1 MAVPLDD
8 NYVCITALI
17 DNSGSMA
24 SLDTSSLAASLTQ
37 MIRDQCDNEVI
48 FYGATFNDKFNIFA
62 DGLELNNSSNY
73 TITTEHIQPDGMT
86 VLYPAFARMI
96 KYTGKK
102 LSDMTT
108 RRPGKVIFI
117 LLSDGEQTQKSFNE
131 SSRSPEDVDYE
142 GNNAQANLKKLIEEH
157 TNVYSWQFLYLG
169 TNYDS
174 IKAGKTIGIAPTN
187 CINYMATPQGSTQ
200 VTRVCSSAMSRFRNN
215 NFNGFEEEER
225 SRALDG

>member
-1 MAVPLDD
+1 MSVPLDN
-8 NYVCITALI
+8 NYVCISALI

-24 SLDTSSLAASLTQ
+24 SLDTASLAASLTK

-62 DGLELNNSSNY
+62 DGVDGKNIN
-73 TITTEHIQPDGMT
+73 ITKEHIRPDSMT

-117 LLSDGEQTQKSFNE
+117 LLSDGEQTQNAFIE
-131 SSRSPEDVDYE
+131 SNRSIEDEDYE
-142 GNNAQANLKKLIEEH
+142 GNEAQDNLKKLIEEH

-174 IKAGKTIGIAPTN
+174 MKAGKTIGIAPTN
-187 CINYMATPQGSTQ
+187 CINYMATPQGSQ
-200 VTRVCSSAMSRFRNN
+200 NVTRVCSSAISRFRNN

-225 SRALDG
+225 TQALDG

>member
-24 SLDTSSLAASLTQ
+24 SLDTASLAASLTQ
-37 MIRDQCDNEVI
+37 MIRDQCDKEVI
-48 FYGATFNDKFNIFA
+48 FYGATFNDTFFIFA
-62 DGLELNNSSNY
+62 DGVDGKDI
-73 TITTEHIQPDGMT
+73 TITKEHIKPDRMT

-117 LLSDGEQTQKSFNE
+117 LLSDGEQTQKHFNE
-131 SSRSPEDVDYE
+131 YSRHSDDADYE
-142 GNNAQANLKKLIEEH
+142 GDDAQANLKKLIEEQ

-174 IKAGKTIGIAPTN
+174 MKAGKTIGIAPKN
-187 CINYMATPQGSTQ
+187 CINYMATPQGSRQ
-200 VTRVCSSAMSRFRNN
+200 VVKVCSAAMSRFRNN
-215 NFNGFEEEER
+215 NFNGFEDEER
-225 SRALDG
+225 SQALDG